1 MDALY
6 FGTAFPNG
14 EVTPADW
21 QRFVTD
27 DVTPRFPNG
36 LTSWSAEGRWRGAS
50 GVIQKESSYVLL
62 IVHSDGSNAD
72 AAIRELTQVYKT
84 RFQQEAVM
92 RVRSAACISF

>member
-6 FGTAFPNG
+6 FGTAYPKG
-14 EVTPADW
+14 EVTAEDW

-62 IVHSDGSNAD
+62 IVHSDGGDAD
-72 AAIRELTQVYKT
+72 AKIRDLTNIYKT

-92 RVRSAACISF
+92 RVRSPACISF